1 MKAPWLLTTSQFG
14 VVFIRVSGPPIVRDA
29 AGVAE
34 FLAKVSHAPFLAVD
48 TETSGLD
55 PHTDRLL
62 LIQVGTAAE
71 QCLIDAHAV
80 DAQAIQPIFR
90 PDRTIVFH
98 NASFDLKMLWGH
110 YGAAL
115 DLEHARIADTLQNE
129 KLLLS
134 GRKSSVVLQGFGLK
148 QLADRYA
155 GMELD
160 KSIRQGFYGIQTIED
175 LSEAELFYALR
186 DVEATWKVLAKQLPQ
201 LAREGLMR
209 VAGIEGAASA
219 GFAQLELRGAPLD
232 KDAWKARIDAAKEG
246 SAQARKALD
255 VEFGPVADRDLF
267 GGTTINYD
275 NDEEVLDALGKLG
288 VAVPGVRREVLVAT
302 GHPAAL
308 RVAEYREHQRIVSTY
323 GESFLAHLNPNTQ
336 RLHPSF
342 RAIGASTGRAS
353 CAEPNLQSIPSGS
366 EFRSCFRAPEG
377 RRLITADY
385 QGAELRIL
393 AQVSG
398 DPVFLHTL
406 LDGGDLH
413 SIVASRLFGQSVSK
427 DENPHLRAKAKAIN
441 FGLAY
446 GMGPAGLANQVGIN
460 EHEAS
465 SLLERYFEV
474 FPRIRR
480 YLDEAAQ
487 VALRNGF
494 ARTLGGRTF
503 WFNDMRNENRPPHAL
518 ARVAKNMPIQ
528 GTNADIV
535 KLAMAR
541 ITAGL
546 AEANLDAF
554 LVNMVHDE
562 IVVETASDVAEETRD
577 VVVREMMSA
586 GAEFVRRVPM
596 TVDAQIG
603 ETWLK

>member
-1 MKAPWLLTTSQFG
+1 MA
-14 VVFIRVSGPPIVRDA
+14 GPPIVRDA
-29 AGVAE
+29 QGVAE
-34 FLAKVSHAPFLAVD
+34 FLASVSHAPFLALD

-55 PHTDRLL
+55 PHSDRLL
-62 LIQVGTAAE
+62 LIQVGTAAD

-80 DAQAIQPIFR
+80 DGAALQPIFR
-90 PDRTIVFH
+90 PDRTVVLH
-98 NASFDLKMLWGH
+98 NASFDLKMLAGH
-110 YGAAL
+110 YGDTL
-115 DLEHARIADTLQNE
+115 DLGQARIADTLQNE

-160 KSIRQGFYGIQTIED
+160 KSIRQGFYGIQSIAD
-175 LSEAELFYALR
+175 LSEAELYYALR

-209 VAGIEGAASA
+209 VAGIEGAVTLS
-219 GFAQLELRGAPLD
+219 FANLEFHGAPLD
-232 KDAWKARIDAAKEG
+232 QEAWKARIEAAKEG
-246 SAQARKALD
+246 SAAARKALD
-255 VEFGPVADRDLF
+255 VEFGEVADRDLF

-275 NDEEVLDALGKLG
+275 NDEEVLDALRKLG
-288 VAVPGVRREVLVAT
+288 VTIPGVRREVLQAT

-308 RVAEYREHQRIVSTY
+308 RVAEFREHQRIVSTY
-323 GESFLAHLNPNTQ
+323 GESFLAHVHPKTG

-342 RAIGASTGRAS
+342 RAIGATTGRAS
-353 CAEPNLQSIPSGS
+353 CAEPNLQSIPAGS
-366 EFRSCFRAPEG
+366 EFRSCFRAPDG
-377 RRLITADY
+377 RKLITADY
-385 QGAELRIL
+385 EGAELRIL

-413 SIVASRLFGQSVSK
+413 SIVATRMFNQPVSK
-427 DENPHLRAKAKAIN
+427 DENPHLRARAKAIN

-446 GMGPAGLANQVGIN
+446 GMGAAGLADQVGVQ
-460 EHEAS
+460 EPEAARY
-465 SLLERYFEV
+465 LERYFNE
-474 FPRIRR
+474 FPRIHR
-480 YLDEAAQ
+480 YLEEASHNA
-487 VALRNGF
+487 VRNGF

-503 WFNDMRNENRPPHAL
+503 WFNDMRNENRPFHTL

-541 ITAGL
+541 ITSAL
-546 AEANLDAF
+546 AERKLDAY

-562 IVVETASDVAEETRD
+562 IVVEASSDDAEAAKD
-577 VVVREMMSA
+577 VVVSEMMSA

-603 ETWLK
+603 DTWLK